1 MARGFSID
9 DDHFENKVDVDNGDE
24 DDNGDEEDEDDNDDN
39 DDEDD
44 PCGITG

>member
-24 DDNGDEEDEDDNDDN
+24 DDEDDEDDN